1 MKNDLI
7 SQRRIIQKTMDE
19 RFPSTPEWEDEHPL
33 LATIIVI
40 SALLLNSN
48 IYVAIGVK
56 IVKVAMGVGV

>member
-40 SALLLNSN
+40 SALLLNPVSLL
-48 IYVAIGVK
+48 IIAL
-56 IVKVAMGVGV
+56 IVLIIQML